1 MDVLKRWA
9 LNLPDKDVNL
19 AFSSGLVTDD
29 DMALLS
35 TDENAK
41 GLSFWTILK
50 KIGILFKNFSLVC
63 CAVKY
68 AARGLNAMAVAKRIP
83 KNYDADKVRKWSEK
97 LDKKVRGK
105 KKR

>member
-41 GLSFWTILK
+41 GLSLLTILK
-50 KIGILFKNFSLVC
+50 KLESFSKTFRLS
-63 CAVKY
+63 
-68 AARGLNAMAVAKRIP
+68 AAL
-83 KNYDADKVRKWSEK
+83 
-97 LDKKVRGK
+97 
-105 KKR
+105 

>member
-41 GLSFWTILK
+41 GLSFLTILK
-50 KIGILFKNFSLVC
+50 KSESFSKTFRLS
-63 CAVKY
+63 
-68 AARGLNAMAVAKRIP
+68 AAP
-83 KNYDADKVRKWSEK
+83 
-97 LDKKVRGK
+97 
-105 KKR
+105 

>member
-41 GLSFWTILK
+41 GLSFLTILK
-50 KIGILFKNFSLVC
+50 NRNPFQKLFACLPRREIC
-63 CAVKY
+63 G
-68 AARGLNAMAVAKRIP
+68 ARA
-83 KNYDADKVRKWSEK
+83 
-97 LDKKVRGK
+97 
-105 KKR
+105 